1 MAKLTSAQL
10 KVVAKRVLEG
20 IKDTHNAG
28 NEVLIEKNKAKLKKG
43 KDFKAFVKELD
54 KTLASFKDTYLSISI
69 GGSEITVI
77 SNTVSIPAHVID
89 NGKNNVEDIKE
100 RSVEQYLEQRAS
112 EGLQVARMGWN
123 GTSLNFNQG
132 NQHKRAIEMQTIVD
146 DLIFAS
152 IKAEDLDIDAL
163 IKSYA

>member
-20 IKDTHNAG
+20 IKDTHNSS
-28 NEVLIEKNKAKLKKG
+28 NEALVVKNRAKLKKG

-54 KTLASFKDTYLSISI
+54 KKLASFTDTYLTTSVDSTT
-69 GGSEITVI
+69 ITIVET
-77 SNTVSIPAHVID
+77 TVSMPSHLIE
-89 NGKNNVEDIKE
+89 NGKNSVEDIKE
-100 RSVEQYLEQRAS
+100 RSIDKYLDKKAS
-112 EGLQVARMGWN
+112 VGISVARIGWN
-123 GTSLNFNQG
+123 GDNVNFTQDNKHQ
-132 NQHKRAIEMQTIVD
+132 RTIEMKTIVD

-152 IKAEDLDIDAL
+152 IKSEDLDIDAL